1 MFIYRFFNFC
11 RKKNL
16 IINFFILV
24 LRIYNLKKKY
34 VKRFVMY
41 VVFIYNFVLIYEI
54 KKIVVFRKF

>member
-1 MFIYRFFNFC
+1 MFIINFLIFVE
-11 RKKNL
+11 KKNL

-24 LRIYNLKKKY
+24 LRIYNLKKKD